1 MSGKRPSALN
11 ALVVLLMVA
20 GLLIWWVNTL
30 TNEDPLWF
38 VRSFSAQADWITLYW
53 DGQMVTTFPGDPEY
67 ATVMETFAS
76 AAERWTGY
84 EGSVGM
90 SDESLALFRAEGRF
104 LELHYNEPALIH
116 TRHLFPE
123 ARVFFVPLSGTHATY
138 RRLFSGLADVPR
150 IGVLNL
156 SEEGFAALYD
166 AVEQAATHAGNP
178 D

>member
-11 ALVVLLMVA
+11 ALVILLLVA

-30 TNEDPLWF
+30 TNGDPLWF
-38 VRSFSAQADWITLYW
+38 VRSFSAQADWITIYW
-53 DGQMVTTFPGDPEY
+53 DGQMATTFPGDPEY
-67 ATVMETFAS
+67 TAVMETFAS

-90 SDESLALFRAEGRF
+90 SDESLALLRAEGRF
-104 LELHYNEPALIH
+104 LELHYNEPVLIH

-123 ARVFFVPLSGTHATY
+123 ARVFFVPLAGTHANY
-138 RRLFSGLADVPR
+138 RRLFSGLADAPR

-156 SEEGFAALYD
+156 SEEGFAALID
-166 AVEQAATHAGNP
+166 AVEQAVEHTSSS